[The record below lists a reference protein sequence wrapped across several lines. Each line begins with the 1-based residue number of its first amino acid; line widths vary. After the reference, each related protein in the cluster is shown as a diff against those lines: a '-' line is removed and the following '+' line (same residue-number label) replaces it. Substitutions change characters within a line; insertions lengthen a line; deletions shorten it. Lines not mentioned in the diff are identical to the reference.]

1 MTNRSRDIRR
11 DFTLLLLA
19 SIGTGIY
26 GGLYD
31 PIFNNFLAD
40 TYRMGEALRGALE
53 FPRELPGF
61 LTVFIS
67 GLLIA
72 LPDTRIAFLALLA
85 LAASQFGFALWSP
98 GLGAAIFWMLTWSV
112 GAHLYMAVYSSI
124 GMNLAEP
131 GQTGQRMGQLGSA
144 NTAASLLGYLLV
156 WWGFQH
162 AGLTY
167 RTSFLLAGSM
177 VLLAALCLLL
187 MRPLKPAKPR
197 RALVYRREYRLYYL
211 LSVLF
216 GARKQIFLT
225 FGPWVLI
232 KLFHQPASTFALLGL
247 VGTVLG
253 IFFRYALGVAIDRL
267 GERKIIFW
275 ESVLLVIIC
284 LGYGFARFVFPAA
297 TALTVIYACFVIDQ
311 LLFACLLARST
322 YLHKILQKPED
333 LTPTLAMGVSVD
345 HAVSMSVPVLGGLLW
360 EAAGF
365 QYVFLAAACI
375 ALLNCAAAL
384 RLPAHRPA
392 GPAAART
399 TC

>member
-1 MTNRSRDIRR
+1 MTNQPRDIRR

-19 SIGTGIY
+19 SICTGIY

-40 TYRMGEALRGALE
+40 TYRIGEALRGALE

-72 LPDTRIAFLALLA
+72 LPDTRIAFLATLA
-85 LAASQFGFALWSP
+85 LAASQFGFGLWAP
-98 GLGAAIFWMLTWSV
+98 GLGTAVFWMLTWSV
-112 GAHLYMAVYSSI
+112 GAHLYMAVYNSI

-144 NTAASLLGYLLV
+144 NTAASLVGYLLV

-167 RTSFLLAGSM
+167 RTSFLLAGGM

-187 MRPLKPAKPR
+187 MRPRQPTGPR
-197 RALVYRREYRLYYL
+197 RALVYRREYRLYYI

-253 IFFRYALGVAIDRL
+253 IFFRYALGIAIDRL
-267 GERKIIFW
+267 GERKIILW
-275 ESVLLVIIC
+275 ESLLLVVIC
-284 LGYGFARFVFPAA
+284 LGYGFARFIFPAA
-297 TALTVIYACFVIDQ
+297 TALLVIYACFIIDQ

-322 YLHKILQKPED
+322 YLHKILKKPED

-365 QYVFLAAACI
+365 QYVFLVAAFI
-375 ALLNCAAAL
+375 ALINCAAAL
-384 RLPAHRPA
+384 YIPAHAPIKQ
-392 GPAAART
+392 AAARAAH
-399 TC
+399 